1 MKEIFKLIGV
11 LTLISAAAGLL
22 LAFTN
27 NRTAGPIAQARN
39 AESLRALAE
48 VLPAFDNKPNETV
61 FTVEENG
68 QHWTFFVARQKGAF
82 AGAAV
87 ESSSLKGYGGLIKIM
102 IGINPDNSLRRFK
115 ILEQQETPGLGSKI
129 VDATFLSHFKN
140 RPFVPETWRLKKD
153 GGEIEAI
160 TGATISSRAV
170 TEAIRIAAEV
180 YSRHADEIRRTGLS
194 ATP

>member
-1 MKEIFKLIGV
+1 MKEIIKLIGV
-11 LTLISAAAGLL
+11 LTLISAVAGLL

-27 NRTAGPIAQARN
+27 NRTAGPIAQAQKS
-39 AESLRALAE
+39 ESLRALSE
-48 VLPAFDNKPNETV
+48 VLPAFDNQPNETT
-61 FTVEENG
+61 FTVNENG
-68 QHWTFFVARQKGAF
+68 QHWTFFVARKNGSF

-102 IGINPDNSLRRFK
+102 IGINPDNSLRHFK

-129 VDATFLSHFKN
+129 VDATFHSHFEN
-140 RPFVPETWRLKKD
+140 RLFAPDTWRLKKD

-170 TEAIRIAAEV
+170 TEAIRTAAGV
-180 YSRHADEIRRTGLS
+180 YIRHADEIRQTGLS
-194 ATP
+194 APP

>member
-1 MKEIFKLIGV
+1 MKEIVKLIAV
-11 LTLISAAAGLL
+11 LTLISAVAGLL

-27 NRTAGPIAQARN
+27 NRTAGPIAQARK
-39 AESLRALAE
+39 AE
-48 VLPAFDNKPNETV
+48 VLRSLTDVLPPFDNQPNETV
-61 FTVEENG
+61 FSVDENG
-68 QHWTFFVARQKGAF
+68 QHWTFFIARQNGSF

-87 ESSSLKGYGGLIKIM
+87 ESVSMKGYGGLIKIM

-115 ILEQQETPGLGSKI
+115 VLEQQETPGLGSKI
-129 VDATFLSHFKN
+129 TEAVFRSQFEN
-140 RPFVPETWRLKKD
+140 RSFIPDTWRLKKD

-170 TEAIRIAAEV
+170 TEAIRTAADV
-180 YSRHADEIRRTGLS
+180 YARHADEIRRTGLP